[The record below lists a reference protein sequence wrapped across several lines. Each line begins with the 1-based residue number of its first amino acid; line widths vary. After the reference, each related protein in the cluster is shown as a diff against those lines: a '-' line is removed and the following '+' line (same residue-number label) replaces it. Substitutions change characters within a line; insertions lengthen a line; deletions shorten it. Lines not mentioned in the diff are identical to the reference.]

1 MHKNWKSIL
10 VTYGQLDKA
19 NIQKWHMENLLIF
32 LKDTFSLCPPKQEW
46 KSGQDL
52 IICQITCRVSP
63 HRCKSSHSHH
73 RLLICCGLSAL
84 LCTIISAYHCS
95 LLPGLQHTLCL
106 LDYRSCF
113 NPLLVSPEPF
123 CACYQLSRADNG
135 VTYSFP
141 FWCSVI
147 QAVVQ
152 VFTSQAFW
160 YSTFIL

>member
-10 VTYGQLDKA
+10 VTYGQLDQA
-19 NIQKWHMENLLIF
+19 NIQKWHTENLLIF

-73 RLLICCGLSAL
+73 RLLICCRLSAL

-95 LLPGLQHTLCL
+95 CFLAYSTHFACWITGAASILSWYLQSLSVRAISSHELIT
-106 LDYRSCF
+106 
-113 NPLLVSPEPF
+113 VSHI
-123 CACYQLSRADNG
+123 LSRFD
-135 VTYSFP
+135 
-141 FWCSVI
+141 
-147 QAVVQ
+147 VV
-152 VFTSQAFW
+152 
-160 YSTFIL
+160 